1 MVWLNN
7 SKILAIYAVVIIHV
21 AAETVSGNDVG
32 TGYWW
37 VGNFYESIAR
47 WCVPLFVMI
56 SGALLLDPAKKENL
70 MTFYQKRLARIFIP
84 IAFWSIFF
92 LGWTVLQSS
101 FRGEAITTLD
111 LMKKLL
117 SGKPYF
123 HMWFLYMILGLY
135 LFTPFF
141 RKIVAGSTKPELVVL
156 VVITFVMSALNY
168 AYGELFSGGSKL
180 FLNWFLL
187 YVPFFFL
194 GHLIRE
200 DKRHYPGLLPGSVF
214 IISVLFTFLGCY
226 IAGSKSG
233 LSAGLYF
240 YGYLSISVIP
250 MSIGIMYLLKT
261 LKKPIFSY
269 SFTKTTSTLILGV
282 YLIHPIVLE
291 TINST
296 RYGTMAFHPIL
307 SIPIIASIVFLL
319 SLVAARTIYLVPG
332 LRKVI

>member
-1 MVWLNN
+1 
-7 SKILAIYAVVIIHV
+7 
-21 AAETVSGNDVG
+21 
-32 TGYWW
+32 
-37 VGNFYESIAR
+37 
-47 WCVPLFVMI
+47 MI

-70 MTFYQKRLARIFIP
+70 MTFYKKRLARILIP
-84 IAFWSIFF
+84 IAFWSLFF

-101 FRGEAITTLD
+101 LQGEVITTLD
-111 LMKKLL
+111 LIKKLL

-141 RKIVAGSTKPELVVL
+141 RKIVAGTTKPELVVL

-168 AYGELFSGGSKL
+168 AYEELFSGESK
-180 FLNWFLL
+180 FFINWFFL

-200 DKRHYPGLLPGSVF
+200 DKRHYPRLLPCSVF
-214 IISVLFTFLGCY
+214 ILSVLLTFFGCY
-226 IAGSKSG
+226 IVGSKSG

-250 MSIGIMYLLKT
+250 MSIGMMYLLKT
-261 LKKPIFSY
+261 LENPIFSD
-269 SFTKTTSTLILGV
+269 SFTKKTSTLILGV

-291 TINST
+291 AINYT
-296 RYGTMAFHPIL
+296 RYGTTAFHPIL

-319 SLVAARTIYLVPG
+319 SLAGAKAIDLVPY
-332 LRKVI
+332 LRRVI